1 MEHDIPFGN
10 SNRENGTTFF
20 DFPLF
25 LGIFQWDE
33 PTKRVPFTAKP
44 EIPEILSKKILCP
57 QSLLVFVLRRRGGSG
72 DENDFS
78 PVRSSFLTSLRARIA
93 NKPQTWSD
101 FSVAGWLS
109 WQQWYPT
116 LRRAMGMDKI
126 TEQQTFFFS
135 SWKKVILSSLQNRKI
150 TRSRL
155 RNGALVLA
163 LTPYQISPPPR
174 RRKKVGTMQP
184 RLML

>member
-1 MEHDIPFGN
+1 ME
-10 SNRENGTTFF
+10 SA
-20 DFPLF
+20 
-25 LGIFQWDE
+25 LGLQ
-33 PTKRVPFTAKP
+33 
-44 EIPEILSKKILCP
+44 ILCP

-93 NKPQTWSD
+93 NKPQTRSD

-163 LTPYQISPPPR
+163 LTPNQISPPPR
-174 RRKKVGTMQP
+174 RSRDHATAINAVELTWATVACN
-184 RLML
+184 